1 MFCVFFKDLLIFI
14 LFCLNMCMC
23 TICVQCLRGQLK
35 SWFPETRIQI
45 FVSHHVGAKICPR
58 SSAGAA
64 GTLSCWAFLPLL
76 ESSFLLSCAF
86 PTPLYVICLYF
97 LIYVVCACL
106 WGADICM
113 EITGQLWGINLLF
126 PPHGFWGQSPGHQT
140 WWQVPHARNCLIGS
154 NAEAVVIVIT
164 VFVCGR
170 KVLEKHF
177 HCLFLKKFK

>member
-45 FVSHHVGAKICPR
+45 FVSHHVGARICPR

-64 GTLSCWAFLPLL
+64 GSQ
-76 ESSFLLSCAF
+76 LLSFSTLVGKLFSIELCIPNPSLCNLF
-86 PTPLYVICLYF
+86 VF

-106 WGADICM
+106 WGAGICM

-126 PPHGFWGQSPGHQT
+126 PPHGFWGRSPGHQT